1 MTTAQTLP
9 AQLEAIARRLK
20 SSRRSVTLPD
30 GRRVKPDGAARA
42 LEDWLYERFFIAWTT
57 PSGRFAD
64 SVGGAPHFT
73 AALLEATGDASWFA
87 PGFRVLSRSDAGV
100 FVVDEVIRLFV
111 AGPDGLRPAGA
122 KRGAPVR
129 VRMPCAREAAMP
141 GFFCFNARAGRLDDA
156 QPHLK
161 LYLNVTAAFAPT
173 LLAWLFADASLA
185 RARFDGKVVNDPDA
199 FGRRDTALLYVDP
212 PAVEAVVRSLARLR
226 RAHTGGFRAGLP
238 PFVLPIAPGL
248 GAAESPPGNDESF
261 GAQRCRLTAL
271 GLLDHLRTPGL
282 SAFDAVARRFASQ
295 GLDARRPWL
304 GTLPAAWGPKVLR
317 AHRLRAR

>member
-1 MTTAQTLP
+1 MAPALP
-9 AQLEAIARRLK
+9 GQLAAIARRLQP
-20 SSRRSVTLPD
+20 SRRGVTLPD
-30 GRRVKPDGAARA
+30 GRRVKHDEAARA

-57 PSGRFAD
+57 PAGRFAD

-87 PGFRVLSRSDAGV
+87 PGFRVLSRSAAGV

-111 AGPDGLRPAGA
+111 AGRDALRPAGA
-122 KRGAPVR
+122 GRGATVR

-141 GFFCFNARAGRLDDA
+141 GFFCFNARAGRLDDE

-161 LYLNVTAAFAPT
+161 LYLNVTPAFAPA
-173 LLAWLFADASLA
+173 LLRWLFSDRSLS

-226 RAHTGGFRAGLP
+226 RQHRRGFRAGVP
-238 PFVLPIAPGL
+238 PFVLPLAPGL
-248 GAAESPPGNDESF
+248 GIAESPPGNDESF
-261 GAQRCRLTAL
+261 GAQRCRLTAA
-271 GLLDHLRTPGL
+271 GLLEHLRAPRL
-282 SAFDAVARRFASQ
+282 SAFDAVARQFATR
-295 GLDARRPWL
+295 GLDAQRPWL
-304 GTLPAAWGPKVLR
+304 GTLPASWVPRVLR
-317 AHRLRAR
+317 AHQLRAR